1 MRWRVAV
8 CVQGACVRPCV
19 CAMCDVCAC
28 AMCARVQCV
37 WARAMCVCVCESAI
51 CCSEGFVPE
60 GAQISGKKVCCRSA
74 LFSRKSSGL
83 SEKKFAA
90 AAFRVGEVETSSSR
104 TRNAAA
110 ARFFSESPQD
120 FGKKS
125 LLPQRRFFMEIL
137 RINFAS
143 AGMAPRTTKDQ
154 KLSPRQEMNGN
165 WSQDK
170 K

>member
-1 MRWRVAV
+1 MESCGLCAGCLRASVRVCNVRCV
-8 CVQGACVRPCV
+8 CV
-19 CAMCDVCAC
+19 CDVCAC
-28 AMCARVQCV
+28 AMCVGAGNVRV
-37 WARAMCVCVCESAI
+37 CVCVSAI

-83 SEKKFAA
+83 SEKKLAA

-165 WSQDK
+165 WSQNK